1 MSNSKC
7 HFSLAKNRTEADMPT
22 GGICDVP
29 RYPCKKCRHYSV
41 CTNMY
46 CESFIRFYRDF
57 MADFRAKLG
66 VPQPKSL
73 EQIISEGD

>member
-1 MSNSKC
+1 MSNSTC

-29 RYPCKKCRHYSV
+29 RCPCKHCRHYSV
-41 CTNMY
+41 CSNMR
-46 CESFIRFYRDF
+46 CESFMKFYRDF
-57 MADFRAKLG
+57 MADFRRKLG

-73 EQIISEGD
+73 EQIVFGED